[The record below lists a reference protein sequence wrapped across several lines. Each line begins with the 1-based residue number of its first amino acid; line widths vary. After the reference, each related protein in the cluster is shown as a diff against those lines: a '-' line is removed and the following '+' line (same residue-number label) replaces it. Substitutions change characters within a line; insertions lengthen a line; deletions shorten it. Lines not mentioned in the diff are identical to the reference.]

1 MEGFMKI
8 SKNIDLIKTKNKLS
22 FAISITSIGD
32 YISLFAYIVA
42 IDQLTSNPIV
52 AALVIPC
59 KSIGSAI
66 GSLCSP
72 YLFRL
77 IDNRIGLVLSQFIL
91 FVFSFMIATL
101 FKLQI
106 DSFLT
111 GVILLF
117 SVLHGVLAQY
127 FQNAKESYSKTI
139 EVLSIDKNNNQLS
152 SKSLITAL
160 ENGVLLGQLFGSVI
174 FLLLFYKFKSSMYL
188 AIYFD
193 SLSFFI
199 AGIICIGLANLKLD
213 FGNKFE
219 FLDLINYVFENS
231 SRKYIFLFRIFLWVP
246 YGIFNIV
253 LFGIVKDTFSLPI
266 EYTAALYS
274 IGGLVSFLL
283 NKFNP
288 NFLNKINSYL
298 LFIGMLTYAS
308 TISIFSNQSSLGL
321 ISVIAIIFNTYG
333 CTLIKIASR
342 DILRQTTTERTFGD
356 VISIEFVFGKIVEAI
371 VAYTC
376 YILSMN
382 KLLSYPHAIYFAAG
396 TLCLALPIVFKFK
409 NFEVKNA
416 Y

>member
-1 MEGFMKI
+1 MKI
-8 SKNIDLIKTKNKLS
+8 SEKIDLLKTKNKLS

-42 IDQLTSNPIV
+42 IDLITSNPIV

-77 IDNRIGLVLSQFIL
+77 IDNRIGLVFSQFIL

-117 SVLHGVLAQY
+117 CVLHGFLAQY

-139 EVLSIDKNNNQLS
+139 EAVNIDKNNSQLS

-174 FLLLFYKFKSSMYL
+174 FLLLYYKFKSSMYL

-193 SLSFFI
+193 SLSFFV
-199 AGIICIGLANLKLD
+199 AGIICLGLAKLKLD
-213 FGNKFE
+213 LGNEFKF
-219 FLDLINYVFENS
+219 LNLLSYIFENN
-231 SRKYIFLFRIFLWVP
+231 SRKYIVLFRIFLWVP

-283 NKFNP
+283 NKFSP
-288 NFLNKINSYL
+288 NFLNKVNSFL
-298 LFIGMLTYAS
+298 LFIGMATYAT
-308 TISIFSNQSSLGL
+308 TISIFVNQSNLGL
-321 ISVIAIIFNTYG
+321 IAVIAIIFNTYG

-342 DILRQTTTERTFGD
+342 DILRQTTTEKTFGD
-356 VISIEFVFGKIVEAI
+356 VISVEFVFGKMVEAI
-371 VAYTC
+371 VAYIF
-376 YILSMN
+376 YILSVN
-382 KLLSYPHAIYFAAG
+382 SFLSYTHAIYFAAAS
-396 TLCLALPIVFKFK
+396 LCLALPIVFKFK

-416 Y
+416 